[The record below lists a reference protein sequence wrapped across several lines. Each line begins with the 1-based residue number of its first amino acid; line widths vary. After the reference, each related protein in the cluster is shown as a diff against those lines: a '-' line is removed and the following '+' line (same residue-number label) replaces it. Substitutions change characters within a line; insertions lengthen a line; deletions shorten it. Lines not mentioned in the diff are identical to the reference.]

1 MKISSILDLQKISNK
16 INKILSPGD
25 VILLYGQIGVGKTS
39 FARLLINNYENE
51 KKLKKSEVLSPT
63 FNIVFE
69 YDIKDF
75 TIEHYDLYRLKD
87 EKEIKNIGLFQNL
100 EQKITSRINKIL
112 LPGDVIFLYG
122 QIGVGKTTFVR
133 LLINNYEN
141 EKKLNN
147 SEVLSPTFNIVFEY
161 DIKDFTIE
169 HYDLYRIKNEKELKN
184 IGLFVNLKKNITIV
198 EWPELI
204 KNKPINRIDLFFEY
218 TKDMNE
224 RTLTIKTSG
233 RLKDNE
239 F

>member
-1 MKISSILDLQKISNK
+1 MKISSILDLQKITSSIK
-16 INKILSPGD
+16 KILLPGD
-25 VILLYGQIGVGKTS
+25 VIFLYGQIGVGKTT
-39 FARLLINNYENE
+39 FVRLLVNNYENE

-75 TIEHYDLYRLKD
+75 TIEHYDLYRLKN
-87 EKEIKNIGLFQNL
+87 EKEIKNIGLFA
-100 EQKITSRINKIL
+100 
-112 LPGDVIFLYG
+112 
-122 QIGVGKTTFVR
+122 
-133 LLINNYEN
+133 
-141 EKKLNN
+141 
-147 SEVLSPTFNIVFEY
+147 
-161 DIKDFTIE
+161 
-169 HYDLYRIKNEKELKN
+169 
-184 IGLFVNLKKNITIV
+184 NLKQNITIV

-233 RLKDNE
+233 RLKVNE

>member
-1 MKISSILDLQKISNK
+1 MKISSILDLKKITSSIK
-16 INKILSPGD
+16 KILLPGD
-25 VILLYGQIGVGKTS
+25 VIFLYGQIGVGKTT
-39 FARLLINNYENE
+39 FVRLLINNYENE

-75 TIEHYDLYRLKD
+75 TIEHYDLYRLKN
-87 EKEIKNIGLFQNL
+87 EKEIKNIGLFA
-100 EQKITSRINKIL
+100 
-112 LPGDVIFLYG
+112 
-122 QIGVGKTTFVR
+122 
-133 LLINNYEN
+133 
-141 EKKLNN
+141 
-147 SEVLSPTFNIVFEY
+147 
-161 DIKDFTIE
+161 
-169 HYDLYRIKNEKELKN
+169 
-184 IGLFVNLKKNITIV
+184 NLKQNITIV

-233 RLKDNE
+233 RLKVNE

>member
-1 MKISSILDLQKISNK
+1 MKISSIQDLQKVSNK
-16 INKILSPGD
+16 IRKELIIGD
-25 VILLYGQIGVGKTS
+25 VIFLYGQIGVGKTT
-39 FARLLINNYENE
+39 FTRLLINGFEEEN
-51 KKLKKSEVLSPT
+51 KLKKSEVLSPT

-75 TIEHYDLYRLKD
+75 IIEHYDLYRLKN
-87 EKEIKNIGLFQNL
+87 EKEIKNIGLF
-100 EQKITSRINKIL
+100 
-112 LPGDVIFLYG
+112 
-122 QIGVGKTTFVR
+122 
-133 LLINNYEN
+133 
-141 EKKLNN
+141 
-147 SEVLSPTFNIVFEY
+147 
-161 DIKDFTIE
+161 
-169 HYDLYRIKNEKELKN
+169 
-184 IGLFVNLKKNITIV
+184 VNLNKNITIV

>member
-1 MKISSILDLQKISNK
+1 MKISSILDLQKITSS
-16 INKILSPGD
+16 ISKILLPGD
-25 VILLYGQIGVGKTS
+25 VIFLYGQIGVGKTT
-39 FARLLINNYENE
+39 FVRLLVNNYENE

-75 TIEHYDLYRLKD
+75 TIEHYDLYRLKN
-87 EKEIKNIGLFQNL
+87 EKEIKNIGLF
-100 EQKITSRINKIL
+100 E
-112 LPGDVIFLYG
+112 
-122 QIGVGKTTFVR
+122 
-133 LLINNYEN
+133 
-141 EKKLNN
+141 
-147 SEVLSPTFNIVFEY
+147 
-161 DIKDFTIE
+161 
-169 HYDLYRIKNEKELKN
+169 
-184 IGLFVNLKKNITIV
+184 NLKQNITIV

>member
-1 MKISSILDLQKISNK
+1 MKISSILDLQKITSSIK
-16 INKILSPGD
+16 KILLPGD
-25 VILLYGQIGVGKTS
+25 VIFLYGQIGVGKTT
-39 FARLLINNYENE
+39 FVRLLINNYENE

-75 TIEHYDLYRLKD
+75 TIEHYDLYRLKN
-87 EKEIKNIGLFQNL
+87 EKEIKNIGLF
-100 EQKITSRINKIL
+100 E
-112 LPGDVIFLYG
+112 
-122 QIGVGKTTFVR
+122 
-133 LLINNYEN
+133 
-141 EKKLNN
+141 
-147 SEVLSPTFNIVFEY
+147 
-161 DIKDFTIE
+161 
-169 HYDLYRIKNEKELKN
+169 
-184 IGLFVNLKKNITIV
+184 NLKQNITIV

-204 KNKPINRIDLFFEY
+204 KNKPINRIDLFFKY

>member
-1 MKISSILDLQKISNK
+1 MKISSILDLQKITNRIK
-16 INKILSPGD
+16 KILLPGD
-25 VILLYGQIGVGKTS
+25 VIFLYGQIGVGKTT
-39 FARLLINNYENE
+39 FVRLLVNNYENE

-75 TIEHYDLYRLKD
+75 TIEHYDLYRLKN
-87 EKEIKNIGLFQNL
+87 EKEIKNIGLFA
-100 EQKITSRINKIL
+100 
-112 LPGDVIFLYG
+112 
-122 QIGVGKTTFVR
+122 
-133 LLINNYEN
+133 
-141 EKKLNN
+141 
-147 SEVLSPTFNIVFEY
+147 
-161 DIKDFTIE
+161 
-169 HYDLYRIKNEKELKN
+169 
-184 IGLFVNLKKNITIV
+184 NLKQNITIV

>member
-1 MKISSILDLQKISNK
+1 MKISSILDLQKITSSIK
-16 INKILSPGD
+16 KILLPGD
-25 VILLYGQIGVGKTS
+25 VIFLYGPIGVGKTT
-39 FARLLINNYENE
+39 FVRLLINNYENE

-75 TIEHYDLYRLKD
+75 TIEHYDLYRLKN
-87 EKEIKNIGLFQNL
+87 EKEIKNIGLF
-100 EQKITSRINKIL
+100 E
-112 LPGDVIFLYG
+112 
-122 QIGVGKTTFVR
+122 
-133 LLINNYEN
+133 
-141 EKKLNN
+141 
-147 SEVLSPTFNIVFEY
+147 
-161 DIKDFTIE
+161 
-169 HYDLYRIKNEKELKN
+169 
-184 IGLFVNLKKNITIV
+184 NLKQNITIV

>member
-1 MKISSILDLQKISNK
+1 MKISSILDLQKITNS
-16 INKILSPGD
+16 
-25 VILLYGQIGVGKTS
+25 
-39 FARLLINNYENE
+39 
-51 KKLKKSEVLSPT
+51 
-63 FNIVFE
+63 
-69 YDIKDF
+69 IK
-75 TIEHYDLYRLKD
+75 
-87 EKEIKNIGLFQNL
+87 
-100 EQKITSRINKIL
+100 KIL

-141 EKKLNN
+141 EKKLKK

-161 DIKDFTIE
+161 NIKDFTIE
-169 HYDLYRIKNEKELKN
+169 HYDLYRLKNEKEIKN
-184 IGLFVNLKKNITIV
+184 IGLFANLKQNITIV

-224 RTLTIKTSG
+224 RTLTIKTNG